1 MEHSNL
7 QSDLIAAAEATA
19 REVLW
24 PNAEAIDRNRT
35 FPRNNLA
42 ALGKRGL
49 LGAWLPRSAGGAGI
63 NSATFVRIMEAVG
76 SACSSTGMCFLMHST
91 AAAILGKAA
100 TKEQVDRFLRP
111 IAEGN
116 KLATLA
122 QSERANGSNFFIP
135 GIRAEARGGAFV
147 LNGVKSFVTNGGHAD
162 YYLVLTQA
170 SQDPAKMTMFLV
182 EKDRPGVSFEGEWDG
197 MGMVGN
203 SSITL
208 KLDGVQVPADN
219 MIGNDGEG
227 IDLLFGI
234 NAQVFILGHAGLF
247 IGIAQRAL
255 DIAVE
260 HAKTRN
266 HPNAGGAIGNHQI
279 IRYYLAE
286 MYMAIEAARH
296 QTYQSA
302 ADQDNQVENALIRL
316 MASKVLAN
324 DVAIRATDRAMQVCG
339 GLGYRK
345 SMPIER
351 LYRDARAG
359 AVMGPASELLRDWI
373 GKSLLGMPLL

>member
-1 MEHSNL
+1 VEQTNI
-7 QSDLIAAAEATA
+7 QPELIAAADATA

-24 PNAEAIDRNRT
+24 SNAESIDRTRT
-35 FPRNNLA
+35 FPRNNLD

-49 LGAWLPRSAGGAGI
+49 LGAWIPPAAGGAGV
-63 NSATFVRIMEAVG
+63 SCATFVRIMEAVG
-76 SACSSTGMCFLMHST
+76 AGCSSTGMCFLMHST

-100 TKEQVDRFLRP
+100 TGQQVERFLRP
-111 IAEGN
+111 IAEGR

-122 QSERANGSNFFIP
+122 QSERTNGSNFFIP
-135 GIRAEARGGAFV
+135 GIRAEADGDDFV

-162 YYLVLTQA
+162 FYLVLTQA
-170 SQDPAKMTMFLV
+170 SQDPSKMTMFLV
-182 EKDRPGVSFEGEWDG
+182 EKGGPGVSFEGEWDG
-197 MGMVGN
+197 MGMAGN

-208 KLDGVQVPADN
+208 RLEGARVPREN
-219 MIGNDGEG
+219 MIGGDGEG
-227 IDLLFGI
+227 IELLFGI
-234 NAQVFILGHAGLF
+234 NATVFILGHAGLF
-247 IGIAQRAL
+247 LGIAQRAL
-255 DIAVE
+255 DLAVE
-260 HAKTRN
+260 HAKTRS
-266 HPNAGGAIGNHQI
+266 HPNAGGPIGNHQI

-286 MYMAIEAARH
+286 AYMAIEAARH
-296 QTYQSA
+296 QTYKSA
-302 ADQDNQVENALIRL
+302 ADQDAKAEGALIRL

-324 DVAIRATDRAMQVCG
+324 DVAIRTTDRAMQVCG

-373 GKSLLGMPLL
+373 GKSLLGMPLV